1 MDDGNNGG
9 RCYINIKGM
18 KTNLLSSNTSGC
30 FTLMW
35 VTAATGETLLCIC
48 ILDAQSLSVTYVNIF
63 YYHVSITYDSSKA
76 MEENMV
82 EGRALPG
89 FPVCKFRV
97 KLIPGLI
104 CMSPKG

>member
-35 VTAATGETLLCIC
+35 VTAATGETLL
-48 ILDAQSLSVTYVNIF
+48 LGTDTNQMDDGTMEVSVTL
-63 YYHVSITYDSSKA
+63 T
-76 MEENMV
+76 
-82 EGRALPG
+82 
-89 FPVCKFRV
+89 
-97 KLIPGLI
+97 
-104 CMSPKG
+104 